1 MFKCKLEL
9 GAREMRKEQWFY
21 EHNQPK
27 NLKILEIDFL
37 VNVILRQNLK
47 CICFLHAHYFPKQ
60 PDSLIFLFIFD
71 KNLIQHCL
79 NHLKRKTLNTI

>member
-37 VNVILRQNLK
+37 VNVILRQNK
-47 CICFLHAHYFPKQ
+47 MYSFP
-60 PDSLIFLFIFD
+60 PRSLFS
-71 KNLIQHCL
+71 
-79 NHLKRKTLNTI
+79 